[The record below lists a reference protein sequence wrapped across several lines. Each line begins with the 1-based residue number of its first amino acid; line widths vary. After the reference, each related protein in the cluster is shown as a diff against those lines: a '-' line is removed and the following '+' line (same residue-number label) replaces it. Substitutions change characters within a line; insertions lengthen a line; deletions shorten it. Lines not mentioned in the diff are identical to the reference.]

1 MLVIY
6 LKTWKINLCR
16 SLKLNS
22 RRKEGFWLNSYFFNY
37 FYGSLRTFSLFFDNF
52 FLNLILTWK
61 CIPNCV
67 CYWKMA
73 RNNQLISCRE
83 KSSMIGCFNNR
94 SSFPR
99 VFCKNGVLRNFAKFI
114 GKQLQPANLSK
125 KRLWYRCPSVN
136 FVKLLRKPFFIEHFR
151 WLLL

>member
-1 MLVIY
+1 
-6 LKTWKINLCR
+6 
-16 SLKLNS
+16 
-22 RRKEGFWLNSYFFNY
+22 
-37 FYGSLRTFSLFFDNF
+37 
-52 FLNLILTWK
+52 
-61 CIPNCV
+61 
-67 CYWKMA
+67 MA

-94 SSFPR
+94 SSFPN
-99 VFCKNGVLRNFAKFI
+99 VFCKKGDLRNFAKFI